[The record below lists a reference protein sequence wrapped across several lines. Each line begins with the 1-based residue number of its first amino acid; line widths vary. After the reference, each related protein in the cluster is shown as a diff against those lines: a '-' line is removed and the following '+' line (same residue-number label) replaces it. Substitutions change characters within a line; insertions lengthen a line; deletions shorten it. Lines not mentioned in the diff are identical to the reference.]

1 MLNDKV
7 KIDGKVDVM
16 LNSTINTF
24 CKLSKLVL
32 YFNSGVITGD
42 KREFPSSK
50 SSLLHYYSLPD
61 QVKVDRMNFYLFL
74 SHWHIVGKNNP

>member
-32 YFNSGVITGD
+32 YFNSGVITGH

-50 SSLLHYYSLPD
+50 
-61 QVKVDRMNFYLFL
+61 
-74 SHWHIVGKNNP
+74 

>member
-7 KIDGKVDVM
+7 KIDVKVDIM

-32 YFNSGVITGD
+32 
-42 KREFPSSK
+42 
-50 SSLLHYYSLPD
+50 
-61 QVKVDRMNFYLFL
+61 
-74 SHWHIVGKNNP
+74 

>member
-42 KREFPSSK
+42 KREFHQVNH
-50 SSLLHYYSLPD
+50 HYYIITHY
-61 QVKVDRMNFYLFL
+61 QIK
-74 SHWHIVGKNNP
+74 